1 MALAADNNSSSET
14 LFVSSGILSCL
25 SVGTVVF
32 TDLPK
37 KMKKKI
43 NFITFKGLNGQQLS
57 DKINYIW
64 FTVMFLNG

>member
-14 LFVSSGILSCL
+14 LFVSSGILSCV

-43 NFITFKGLNGQQLS
+43 NFITLKGLNGQQLS
-57 DKINYIW
+57 DKINYI
-64 FTVMFLNG
+64 

>member
-14 LFVSSGILSCL
+14 LFVSSGILSCV

-37 KMKKKI
+37 KKKKKL
-43 NFITFKGLNGQQLS
+43 TLL
-57 DKINYIW
+57 
-64 FTVMFLNG
+64 L

>member
-14 LFVSSGILSCL
+14 LFVSSGILSCV
-25 SVGTVVF
+25 SVGTVGF

-37 KMKKKI
+37 KMKKI
-43 NFITFKGLNGQQLS
+43 DFITFKGLNGQQLS

-64 FTVMFLNG
+64 FTVTFLNG

>member
-14 LFVSSGILSCL
+14 LFVSSGILSCV
-25 SVGTVVF
+25 SVGTVGF

-43 NFITFKGLNGQQLS
+43 DFITFKGLNGQQLS
-57 DKINYIW
+57 DKINYI
-64 FTVMFLNG
+64 